1 MCRFSELAERS
12 RQFQPTI
19 GDNPANCVPP
29 MSRLLRATAGLVLLA
44 AAATPLVATA
54 AEPAPDN
61 QIAQQPQPGTGQP
74 ATPADNPSDSTPA
87 QAKEPCE
94 KSHAVNLAV
103 TKALKKPPTNNP
115 LDSFTYIAGI
125 RCREKGFLKGD
136 TMLRD
141 NTFTDDLSKKGLDF
155 TFTYYPDMTWS
166 SFGAPAYS
174 SMYITSLDLYTG
186 KTGFLW
192 PNGQIH
198 ATGSGWTGGAY
209 GSSTANHAFKA
220 EATAPLENWR
230 IFELWYGQKLS
241 KEFEVRIGKIY
252 PWVKFASHQT
262 SGIFQNMSFDYPGT
276 YGTTTAFGNFLPYAS
291 APLGIQ
297 LSYNPNSHHQ
307 VLFHVM
313 DGKDDASGGYK
324 ISLADTT
331 LNAEDGVEILAEYA
345 YLDHSPNPK
354 KLPGYY
360 KIGFQGNTGTF
371 TNFKTGQTSSGNYGG
386 YLTLEKMLYAEPN
399 VAIPRSQGLL
409 GFLKFSGTA
418 GNNSVVNL
426 VTSGGLTYAGLIPG
440 RDADMAGIGIAYA
453 QFNPNASSF
462 YAGQFGGQPS
472 GSETTLEAVYTA
484 SLTPWLMLIASYQYI
499 FNPSLLG
506 ASNPAY
512 PNGHVVLLNTR
523 INF

>member
-1 MCRFSELAERS
+1 
-12 RQFQPTI
+12 
-19 GDNPANCVPP
+19 
-29 MSRLLRATAGLVLLA
+29 MSGLLRAAAGLFVVATTATQLGAVATEQQPPASSTSSASLTGDLTTTPQSLLA
-44 AAATPLVATA
+44 ASPEASADPS
-54 AEPAPDN
+54 
-61 QIAQQPQPGTGQP
+61 
-74 ATPADNPSDSTPA
+74 ATPAEKA
-87 QAKEPCE
+87 KAKEPCE

-125 RCREKGFLKGD
+125 RCKETGWLKGD

-141 NTFTDDLSKKGLDF
+141 NQFTDDLSKRGLDF

-174 SMYITSLDLYTG
+174 SMYITSMDLYTG

-192 PNGQIH
+192 PNGQVH

-209 GSSTANHAFKA
+209 SSSTANHAFKA

-276 YGTTTAFGNFLPYAS
+276 YGTTSFTGNFLPYAS

-307 VLFHVM
+307 FLFHVM
-313 DGKDDASGGYK
+313 DGKDDASSGYK

-331 LNAEDGVEILAEYA
+331 LNADDGVEILAEYA

-354 KLPGYY
+354 QLPGYY
-360 KIGFQGNTGTF
+360 KIGFQGNTGQF
-371 TNFKTGQTSSGNYGG
+371 TNFRTGQTSYGNYGG
-386 YLTLEKMLYAEPN
+386 YVTLEKMLYAEPN
-399 VAIPRSQGLL
+399 VEIPRSQGLL

-418 GNNSVVNL
+418 GDNSIVNI
-426 VTSGGLTYAGLIPG
+426 VSSAGLTYAGLIPG
-440 RDADMAGIGIAYA
+440 RDRDTAGLGIAYA
-453 QFNPNASSF
+453 QFNPNAANY
-462 YAGQFGGQPS
+462 YASLYGKQPS
-472 GSETTLEAVYTA
+472 SSETTLEAVYNIQ
-484 SLTPWLMLIASYQYI
+484 LTPWFMVIASYQYI
-499 FNPSLLG
+499 FNPSSFG
-506 ASNPAY
+506 AINPAY